1 MLFASKL
8 AMKFQGGERY
18 SDLIGLS
25 IAHGNMSQKSAVEAI
40 QTLVPIPSY
49 VYSARMY
56 NDLLNRYYR
65 EAGEMFGMLAM
76 MQNLYTDKGA
86 KAAQI
91 DGSRQ
96 ATDL

>member
-1 MLFASKL
+1 
-8 AMKFQGGERY
+8 
-18 SDLIGLS
+18 
-25 IAHGNMSQKSAVEAI
+25 
-40 QTLVPIPSY
+40 
-49 VYSARMY
+49 MY

-65 EAGEMFGMLAM
+65 EAGEMFGMLAI

-86 KAAQI
+86 NAAQI